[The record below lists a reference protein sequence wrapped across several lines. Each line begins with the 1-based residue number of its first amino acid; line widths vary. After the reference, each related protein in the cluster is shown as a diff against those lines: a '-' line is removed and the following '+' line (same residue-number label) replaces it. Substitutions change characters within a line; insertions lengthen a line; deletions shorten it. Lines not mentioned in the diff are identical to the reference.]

1 MVTVYTKPN
10 CMQCNFTKKYLT
22 DKEIKFQTIDITE
35 SEEALAKVKGMGFQA
50 VPVIVGENEEAFYG
64 FQPDRLAKLV

>member
-22 DKEIKFQTIDITE
+22 EKKIEFQTIDITE

-50 VPVIVGENEEAFYG
+50 VPVIVAENEEAFYG

>member
-22 DKEIKFQTIDITE
+22 EKEIEFQTIDVTE

-50 VPVIVGENEEAFYG
+50 VPVIVTENEEAFYG

>member
-22 DKEIKFQTIDITE
+22 EKEIEFQTIDITE
-35 SEEALAKVKGMGFQA
+35 SEEALAEVKGMGFQA
-50 VPVIVGENEEAFYG
+50 VPVIVAKNEEAFYG